1 MGYWQGSALCISV
14 THGQYI
20 SSSVTNVWNKLNKTH
35 VQRGGQTNKHSNN
48 AINKTDWEFYVK
60 SFKFLGREYQTH
72 TSTTTSH
79 QGDMTEMSECHYN
92 IKHIYQT

>member
-1 MGYWQGSALCISV
+1 MFRG
-14 THGQYI
+14 
-20 SSSVTNVWNKLNKTH
+20 
-35 VQRGGQTNKHSNN
+35 GGQTNKHTNS

-79 QGDMTEMSECHYN
+79 QEDMTEMSECHYN
-92 IKHIYQT
+92 IEHIYQTLSLRNILISNKRIQVIS